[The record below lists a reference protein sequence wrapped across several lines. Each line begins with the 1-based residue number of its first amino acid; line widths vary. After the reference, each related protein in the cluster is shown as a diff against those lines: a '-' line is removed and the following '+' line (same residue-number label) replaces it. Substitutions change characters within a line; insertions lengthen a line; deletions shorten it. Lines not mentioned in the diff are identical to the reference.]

1 MKELGHWVLIGP
13 QGKQAGLKNQH
24 EIALQ
29 LAAIY
34 LSASGLGGGIIE
46 ALLPKTEKELDHLEK
61 LTDRGYT
68 IKKVAPRSNLAQEVR
83 DAVMSD
89 TLIAQLAVRFERE
102 KGNNR
107 EAMHAV
113 NRSFPVWVCEKL
125 MAKEQNDVKTLI
137 EKAHPELANRTSH
150 DWWKKQ
156 LNQRVKK
163 IKK

>member
-1 MKELGHWVLIGP
+1 MSALPHWVLIGP
-13 QGKQAGLKNQH
+13 KGKQAGHKNRH
-24 EIALQ
+24 NIASQ
-29 LAAIY
+29 IAAIY
-34 LSASGLGGGIIE
+34 LSASGSGGGIIE
-46 ALLPKTEKELDHLEK
+46 ALLPKTEKELEYLEK
-61 LTDRGYT
+61 LIDRGYT
-68 IKKVAPRSNLAQEVR
+68 IKKVTPRNNYTQEVR

-113 NRSFPVWVCEKL
+113 NRSFSEWVCEKL
-125 MAKEQNDVKTLI
+125 SAKEQNDVKTLI
-137 EKAHPELANRTSH
+137 EKAHPELANRTSP

-163 IKK
+163 LKK